1 MPLAPDIDGG
11 WDDVA
16 DLIAANCTIVFK
28 IANGSKNYD
37 LETGNVSFSQRSIS
51 IRAYVREGNYKGNIV
66 PSNSSIGVDDNSKL
80 MIGRVD
86 GVTDSSN
93 PTINQRRLPESI
105 VDLAQCRLEFD
116 SPTGFKRTGAGVINL
131 IQTDRYRVHES
142 LGERFGIRFNPDRLR
157 VN

>member
-1 MPLAPDIDGG
+1 MPLAPELDGG

-16 DLIAANCTIVFK
+16 DLIAANCTITFK
-28 IANGSKNYD
+28 IANGAKTFD
-37 LETGNVSFSQRSIS
+37 TETGNVSFSQRSITV
-51 IRAYVREGNYKGNIV
+51 RAYVVEGNYVGNIV
-66 PSNSSIGVDDNSKL
+66 PSNSSIGVDDNSKI
-80 MIGRVD
+80 MTGRVE
-86 GVTDSSN
+86 GVTDSTN

-131 IQTDRYRVHES
+131 IQPDLYRVHES